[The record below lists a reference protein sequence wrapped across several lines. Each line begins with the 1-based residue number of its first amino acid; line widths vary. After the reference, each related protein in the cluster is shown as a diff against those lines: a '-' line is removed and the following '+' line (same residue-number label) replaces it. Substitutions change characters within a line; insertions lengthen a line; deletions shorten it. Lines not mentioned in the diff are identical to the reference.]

1 MGHFR
6 KTEVL
11 IDQKGIT
18 NQSVYTCN
26 RALNMKGK
34 SCQTNRRNKQI
45 IYIVESCNI
54 FSFVIDRI
62 ITQ

>member
-11 IDQKGIT
+11 IDKKGIT
-18 NQSVYTCN
+18 NQSVHTCN
-26 RALNMKGK
+26 RALNVKGK

-45 IYIVESCNI
+45 CIVESCNI

-62 ITQ
+62 IPQ